1 MRFYVYVIFRP
12 DGRPCY
18 VGKGT
23 GVRWTRKHDNNRH
36 LSNIRAAAGKPLPVV
51 KVAVGLTEDE
61 AFAYERAFIA
71 AIGRTP
77 NGPLVNATDG
87 GEGNTSG
94 PMPEEQK
101 QKIREAMLGNPNVS
115 AAQIARFARKEERD
129 RITEIARA
137 RGGPPPE
144 HMERLR
150 ALHTGKKRPPGT
162 GEKISAALKAR
173 LIASPEARRQL
184 ADAVEASR
192 TDTARSKRTGRPV
205 SNKRKGELQ

>member
-51 KVAVGLTEDE
+51 KVAVG
-61 AFAYERAFIA
+61 
-71 AIGRTP
+71 RTP

-101 QKIREAMLGNPNVS
+101 QKIREAMLVNPNVS